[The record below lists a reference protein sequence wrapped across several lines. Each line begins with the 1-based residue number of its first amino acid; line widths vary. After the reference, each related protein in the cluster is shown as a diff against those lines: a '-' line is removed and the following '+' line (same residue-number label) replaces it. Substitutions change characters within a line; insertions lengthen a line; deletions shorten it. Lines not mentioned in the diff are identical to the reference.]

1 MKTKCKLLVGGIEIY
16 LPTRK
21 RASKFYY
28 FSKKIS
34 GATGPFHFVTKGFLK
49 FFTMKEAT
57 HYKNYIN
64 GFSEKKFLFGAIR
77 PFLSRKSYIMHQI

>member
-34 GATGPFHFVTKGFLK
+34 GASGPFCNQRFLK
-49 FFTMKEAT
+49 NFHNERGHPLQKL
-57 HYKNYIN
+57 Y
-64 GFSEKKFLFGAIR
+64 
-77 PFLSRKSYIMHQI
+77 